1 MAKTV
6 SSTFIEQVYNSRKT
20 LMSYLKNE
28 NYECDDYD
36 EFSINDV
43 SSMFSNNQLDLLL
56 TNSTNNKIYVKYH
69 LEKTLRPNVLYDIIE
84 DLYNTEAIL
93 TKEDTLVLIIKDEPN
108 ESLVKILKTIWDQ
121 EGIFIVVFSIK
132 HLLINILEH
141 TYVPKHIK
149 LSNSEQLALNE
160 KFNIENDSQMP
171 EISRFDPVSRAIFM
185 RPGQVCKI
193 IRYSDSSFSNEYYR
207 LCCS

>member
-160 KFNIENDSQMP
+160 KFNIENNSQMP

>member
-6 SSTFIEQVYNSRKT
+6 SSTFIEKVYKSRKT
-20 LMSYLKNE
+20 LMAYLKNE
-28 NYECDDYD
+28 NYDCDDYD
-36 EFSINDV
+36 EFSINEV

-56 TNSTNNKIYVKYH
+56 TNTTNNKIYVKYH

-84 DLYNTEAIL
+84 DLYNTENIL

-121 EGIFIVVFSIK
+121 EAIFIVVFSIN

-149 LSNSEQLALNE
+149 LSNSEQLILYDS
-160 KFNIENDSQMP
+160 FNIDNNSQMP

-193 IRYSDSSFSNEYYR
+193 IRFSNASFKEEYYR

>member
-93 TKEDTLVLIIKDEPN
+93 TKEDTLVLIIKYEPN
-108 ESLVKILKTIWDQ
+108 
-121 EGIFIVVFSIK
+121 
-132 HLLINILEH
+132 
-141 TYVPKHIK
+141 
-149 LSNSEQLALNE
+149 
-160 KFNIENDSQMP
+160 
-171 EISRFDPVSRAIFM
+171 
-185 RPGQVCKI
+185 
-193 IRYSDSSFSNEYYR
+193 
-207 LCCS
+207 

>member
-1 MAKTV
+1 M
-6 SSTFIEQVYNSRKT
+6 
-20 LMSYLKNE
+20 
-28 NYECDDYD
+28 
-36 EFSINDV
+36 
-43 SSMFSNNQLDLLL
+43 
-56 TNSTNNKIYVKYH
+56 
-69 LEKTLRPNVLYDIIE
+69 
-84 DLYNTEAIL
+84 
-93 TKEDTLVLIIKDEPN
+93 
-108 ESLVKILKTIWDQ
+108 
-121 EGIFIVVFSIK
+121 FSIK

-160 KFNIENDSQMP
+160 KFNIENNSQMP